1 MRSIKELEVQNKRVL
16 VRVDFNVPLDKKGR
30 VSDDYRL
37 KEALPTIEY
46 LKKNQAKIILIS
58 HLGKPSENKE
68 PEFSL
73 RQVVSQLEKL
83 LKEKI
88 KFLPDC
94 VGEKTEKKI
103 NLMKS
108 GRVVLLENLRFYP
121 GETKNDLEFA
131 KSLAKLG
138 DVYVNDAFSASHRE
152 HASVARLPG
161 LIPSAAGL
169 SLQREIKFLSKIK
182 DKAKKPLIIIIG
194 GKKTDKIESLPK
206 LIKLSDYTLL
216 NGFLSEIILIGK
228 EILLGRSLPEKGI
241 LEAIEKINLTNSKLH
256 LPNDV
261 LISLEKDWTYKRIA
275 GLGTLRREERV
286 YDIGLET
293 IEVYSTII
301 KKAGTIFWA
310 GPLGFFEEER
320 FQQGTKEV
328 GEKIV
333 RNYKAFKVAA
343 GGDTISAIKKFGW
356 SDKFDYTSAG
366 GGALLDFISGE
377 KMPGIEALK

>member
-1 MRSIKELEVQNKRVL
+1 MKNIEQLEVKNKRVL
-16 VRVDFNVPLDKKGR
+16 VRVDFNVPLDRKGR
-30 VSDDYRL
+30 VADDYRL
-37 KEALPTIEY
+37 REALPTIEY

-58 HLGKPSENKE
+58 HLGKPTENKE

-73 RQVVSQLEKL
+73 KQVVSQLEKL

-94 VGEKTEKKI
+94 LGEKTKKKI
-103 NLMKS
+103 NLMKP
-108 GRVVLLENLRFYP
+108 GRVILLENLRFYK
-121 GETKNDLEFA
+121 GETKNDSEFA
-131 KSLAKLG
+131 KKLAELG
-138 DVYVNDAFSASHRE
+138 DIYINDAFSASHRA
-152 HASVARLPG
+152 HASVAKLPEI
-161 LIPSAAGL
+161 LPSAAGL
-169 SLQREIKFLSKIK
+169 SLQKEVKFLSKIK
-182 DKAKKPLIIIIG
+182 DKAKKPLVIIIG
-194 GKKTDKIESLPK
+194 GKKNDKIESLPK
-206 LIKLSDYTLL
+206 LIKLSDYTLM
-216 NGFLSEIILIGK
+216 NGFLSEIILVGK
-228 EILLGRSLPEKGI
+228 EILLGRPTPEKEI
-241 LEAIEKINLTNSKLH
+241 LEAIEKINLTNPKFH
-256 LPNDV
+256 LPKDV

-293 IEVYSTII
+293 IEIYSTII

-356 SDKFDYTSAG
+356 SDKFDYISAG

-377 KMPGIEALK
+377 KMPGIESLK